1 MYNSY
6 FGFSAPPFAATP
18 DPVFFYKNLVYQE
31 AYANLQYGI
40 KAKKGFIVITGE
52 VGTGKT
58 TLLRRL
64 MTENVE
70 GTIRTVFVF
79 NTYLSFT
86 ELLELIVLDLGLTPK
101 GSSKVNLLQE
111 LNEYLIE
118 ELKHGNIVA
127 VLVDEAQNLTDETLE
142 GLRLLSNLETDE
154 EKLIQIVLMGQP
166 ELQEKLDR
174 PNLRQ
179 LKQRVALQCRL
190 LPLGDAEVPRYVDFR
205 LRTAGYRGTE
215 LFSAAALRQVVFYS
229 HGIPRLVN
237 IICDNALLCAYGRSL
252 KKVSPEI
259 VDEVAVDLRLGS
271 GLQEK
276 QPEIAPADITAAA
289 RTESAHVAESIS
301 KHKAR
306 RMVRVGIETFAA
318 IVILLAIASLIDP
331 HNFLST
337 AKTGAIL
344 AKHNLN
350 QWYLF
355 MMAQQPAQQRAVA
368 ANLVDAPEQ
377 RITVPRGSSIS
388 KIAAQTYGANAALGI
403 DLIKEYNPEI
413 TNFRRVSAGH
423 ALALPSFTPQTLLRK
438 QTDGTYQMIVAS
450 FHALSGADE
459 YASRLR
465 TKGYQVMITPRRISD
480 DVLVHR
486 VEIFGLKNLEE
497 AKQTWR
503 AALKNEWLVFA
514 SNSDPINLSR

>member
-6 FGFSAPPFAATP
+6 FGFAAAPFAATP
-18 DPVFFYKNLVYQE
+18 DPVFFYKNSVYQE
-31 AYANLQYGI
+31 GYANLQYGV

-86 ELLELIVLDLGLTPK
+86 ELLELIVYDLGLTPK
-101 GSSKVNLLQE
+101 GSNKVKLLQE

-118 ELKHGNIVA
+118 ELKRGNIVA
-127 VLVDEAQNLTDETLE
+127 VLVDEAQNLTDEALE
-142 GLRLLSNLETDE
+142 GLRLLSNLETDQ
-154 EKLIQIVLMGQP
+154 EKLIQVVLMGQP

-190 LPLGDAEVPRYVDFR
+190 LPLADKEVPRYVDFR
-205 LRTAGYRGTE
+205 LHTAGHRGPD
-215 LFSAAALRQVVFYS
+215 LFSSDALRQITFYS

-237 IICDNALLCAYGRSL
+237 IMCDNALLCAFGRSL
-252 KKVSPEI
+252 KKVSSEI

-271 GLQEK
+271 ELKEK
-276 QPEIAPADITAAA
+276 QPIATAEITAAA
-289 RTESAHVAESIS
+289 RTENEHATESIS

-306 RMVRVGIETFAA
+306 RMLRVGVETFAA

-331 HNFLST
+331 HNFVGT
-337 AKTGAIL
+337 AKAGAIF

-350 QWYLF
+350 QWYVF
-355 MMAQQPAQQRAVA
+355 MMTQPPVQQKAVA
-368 ANLVDAPEQ
+368 ADHVEATEQ
-377 RITVPRGSSIS
+377 RITIPRGSTIS
-388 KIAAQTYGANAALGI
+388 KIAAQTYGANAALGM
-403 DLIKEYNPEI
+403 DLIKEFNPEI
-413 TNFRRVSAGH
+413 TNLRRVPAGY

-438 QTDGTYQMIVAS
+438 QSDGSYQMIVAS

-459 YASRLR
+459 YAARLR
-465 TKGYQVMITPRRISD
+465 TKGYQVTITPRRISD
-480 DVLVHR
+480 DLVVHR
-486 VEIFGLKNLEE
+486 VKILGLKNLEE
-497 AKQTWR
+497 ARQTWR
-503 AALKNEWLVFA
+503 AGLKNEWLVFA
-514 SNSDPINLSR
+514 SNTDPIELSR